1 MTTDEQL
8 KKDTLW
14 DIHVADKKIA
24 CLERRATIVLDAMR
38 EIVELWDKNK
48 LTARDGYFAAHQ
60 NDISLRRLASDP
72 NMVELTTAL
81 QELDETRS
89 QRNKL
94 QQSFDRM

>member
-14 DIHVADKKIA
+14 DIHMADKKIA

-38 EIVELWDKNK
+38 EIVELWDKGK
-48 LTARDGYFAAHQ
+48 LTAKDRHFTARE
-60 NDISLRRLASDP
+60 NENSLRRLATDP
-72 NMVELTTAL
+72 DMNALTAAL
-81 QELDETRS
+81 QDLDETRS